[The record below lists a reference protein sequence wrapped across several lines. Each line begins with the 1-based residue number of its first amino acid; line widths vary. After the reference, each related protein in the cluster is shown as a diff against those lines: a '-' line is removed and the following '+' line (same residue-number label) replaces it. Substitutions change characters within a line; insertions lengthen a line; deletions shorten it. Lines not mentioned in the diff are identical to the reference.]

1 MRLIVLPQAMRLI
14 VPPLGN
20 QFIAMLKDSSLVSI
34 LGAWELMYMAR
45 THGRAEFKYIE
56 MLISAAMIYWAM
68 SMTFETTQSRI
79 EAYFGKSE
87 RR

>member
-1 MRLIVLPQAMRLI
+1 
-14 VPPLGN
+14 
-20 QFIAMLKDSSLVSI
+20 
-34 LGAWELMYMAR
+34 MAR

-79 EAYFGKSE
+79 EAYFGKSD